1 MKLRVIA
8 EDCDEDE
15 KQKKKTIMIKS
26 QETDLEDADCKE
38 G

>member
-15 KQKKKTIMIKS
+15 KQKTIMIKS
-26 QETDLEDADCKE
+26 QESDLEDADCKE
-38 G
+38 